1 MKLFDDENY
10 IKKKYDLPRPDKLT
24 PDLERFPHKQL
35 SLQIL
40 NFIKIETK
48 NWLHISYY
56 IIWFFLV
63 LCYDEVFK
71 RKKTI

>member
-40 NFIKIETK
+40 NFIK
-48 NWLHISYY
+48 
-56 IIWFFLV
+56 
-63 LCYDEVFK
+63 
-71 RKKTI
+71 